1 MESKAAIWSTDAPER
16 PRRGGEVG
24 EKRRGGEG
32 AGSAR
37 MRGTVGGRL
46 WKTKKKDQQ
55 YFMYQLG
62 VSQ

>member
-24 EKRRGGEG
+24 EKRRGV
-32 AGSAR
+32 GSAR

-46 WKTKKKDQQ
+46 WKTKKSSKVC
-55 YFMYQLG
+55 LSRCG
-62 VSQ
+62 L